1 MRTAGSASTVGRGAV
16 GREAAERDRWPDSA
30 TDVLARH
37 VICEGSRFG
46 EFRHELNRLFYP
58 ARVEPVGPGGA
69 DGGLLR
75 GVRTEHLTVGLM
87 RFGQPTLVDPGR
99 TGAGYHVNV
108 LLAGRI
114 ASASDDEEAVSTAGD
129 ATVFAPYRTHR
140 LAHCAESSTQLG
152 IRVDRL
158 LVDAE
163 LEALLGRPV
172 RAPVE
177 FDLEFDLTSPAG
189 RAWRAS
195 LDLLL
200 AELDNPD
207 GLIGRPAVRS
217 YHERLLATGLL
228 LAQRHSYSEA
238 LQTGGAP
245 VTPRS
250 VRRVIDMVESNPQE
264 PYTVGDLARA
274 AGVSARR
281 LQETF
286 REYVGTTPMAY
297 LRSVRLDRVHEELH
311 AGSAGVAETAHRWGF
326 THLGRFASAYR
337 EKFGVLPSAT
347 ALDQGRQAAVPSR

>member
-1 MRTAGSASTVGRGAV
+1 
-16 GREAAERDRWPDSA
+16 
-30 TDVLARH
+30 
-37 VICEGSRFG
+37 
-46 EFRHELNRLFYP
+46 
-58 ARVEPVGPGGA
+58 
-69 DGGLLR
+69 
-75 GVRTEHLTVGLM
+75 M

-129 ATVFAPYRTHR
+129 ATVFAPHRTHR
-140 LAHCAESSTQLG
+140 LAHCAEGSTQLG

-177 FDLEFDLTSPAG
+177 FDLEFDLTSSAG

-207 GLIGRPAVRS
+207 GLIARPAVRS

-228 LAQRHSYSEA
+228 FAQRHSYTEA

-297 LRSVRLDRVHEELH
+297 LRSVRLDRVHEELQ
-311 AGSAGVAETAHRWGF
+311 AGAVGVTETAHRWGF
-326 THLGRFASAYR
+326 THLGRFTSAYR

-347 ALDQGRQAAVPSR
+347 ARTGP